1 MMVIC
6 KRNMENT
13 IFYLSSCSTCK
24 RIINDL
30 KQIRSFKKI
39 DLKISPI
46 NEIELNILF
55 KYSKSFE
62 KLFNKRC
69 QLIKKMNLNLKSL
82 NENDFKKLILSH
94 YTFLKRPMILFNKNL
109 FIGNNKDTIAKLKKA
124 LNE

>member
-1 MMVIC
+1 
-6 KRNMENT
+6 MENT
-13 IFYLSSCSTCK
+13 IFYLSSCNTCK
-24 RIINDL
+24 RIINDI
-30 KQIRSFKKI
+30 KQIRLFKKI

-55 KYSKSFE
+55 EYSKSFE

-82 NENDFKKLILSH
+82 SENDFKQLILSH
-94 YTFLKRPMILFNKNL
+94 YTFLKRPVILFNNNL
-109 FIGNNKDTIAKLKKA
+109 FIGNNKDTISKLKKA

>member
-1 MMVIC
+1 
-6 KRNMENT
+6 MENT
-13 IFYLSSCSTCK
+13 IFYLSSCNTCK
-24 RIINDL
+24 IIINDL
-30 KQIRSFKKI
+30 EQIRSFKKI

-82 NENDFKKLILSH
+82 SENDFKQLILSH
-94 YTFLKRPMILFNKNL
+94 YTFLKRPVILFNNNL

>member
-1 MMVIC
+1 
-6 KRNMENT
+6 MENT

-69 QLIKKMNLNLKSL
+69 QLIKKMDLDIKILK
-82 NENDFKKLILSH
+82 ENDYKNLILSH
-94 YTFLKRPMILFNKNL
+94 YTFLKRPVILFNYNL
-109 FIGNNKDTIAKLKKA
+109 FIGNNKETLAELNKA